1 MKILSKNIVV
11 DILLIIMDML
21 KMLMEK
27 CHLKKFVF
35 KRI

>member
-1 MKILSKNIVV
+1 MEILSKNIIV
-11 DILLIIMDML
+11 DVLLITMDIL